1 MDIINELFGGAL
13 DLGRLD
19 PRKYEDELNKLYW
32 TDPKYY
38 MYRVGKLKE
47 AGYKIYRNSAGKH
60 KVKAGGYY
68 Y

>member
-1 MDIINELFGGAL
+1 MNAFDELFGGL
-13 DLGRLD
+13 FNNIDT
-19 PRKYEDELNKLYW
+19 KEYEEELNKLYW

-38 MYRVGKLKE
+38 LYRVHKLKD

-68 Y
+68 D